1 MAHGENA
8 EKHVKEVWSRRA
20 ALGKSMMTLN
30 KHSKKLT
37 HRIERRQG
45 KREAELAKQSENV

>member
-30 KHSKKLT
+30 KYSKKLT